1 MNQGDEVPLDELQRK
16 HLSDDQIRVEG
27 GREVVDRIVTLG
39 KREVIPAVEGALIG
53 MRVGGYRKL
62 RASPHLG
69 YRQVR
74 IPDDREHRFQSN
86 VNTDSGHVE
95 QRFQDGEHGFRGT

>member
-1 MNQGDEVPLDELQRK
+1 MTTAPEHSALSLDP
-16 HLSDDQIRVEG
+16 SIANCVE
-27 GREVVDRIVTLG
+27 
-39 KREVIPAVEGALIG
+39 
-53 MRVGGYRKL
+53 
-62 RASPHLG
+62 
-69 YRQVR
+69 VR

>member
-1 MNQGDEVPLDELQRK
+1 MV
-16 HLSDDQIRVEG
+16 S
-27 GREVVDRIVTLG
+27 
-39 KREVIPAVEGALIG
+39 
-53 MRVGGYRKL
+53 KL
-62 RASPHLG
+62 RTHNKFSFSV
-69 YRQVR
+69 RMMR

>member
-1 MNQGDEVPLDELQRK
+1 MGRGLPTPQVCKKLGVSEQTYYRWRKEYGGLRLDQA
-16 HLSDDQIRVEG
+16 
-27 GREVVDRIVTLG
+27 
-39 KREVIPAVEGALIG
+39 KRLKALEAVEFATLTWVDWFNT
-53 MRVGGYRKL
+53 RRL
-62 RASPHLG
+62 LG
-69 YRQVR
+69 PLGDILR

>member
-1 MNQGDEVPLDELQRK
+1 MATGACAAGT
-16 HLSDDQIRVEG
+16 SDTTPINTSKDVALMWITHV
-27 GREVVDRIVTLG
+27 
-39 KREVIPAVEGALIG
+39 VIPAHAQAVSTATHDHIR
-53 MRVGGYRKL
+53 M
-62 RASPHLG
+62 
-69 YRQVR
+69 R

>member
-1 MNQGDEVPLDELQRK
+1 MVTDAADAVLADEPRQELD
-16 HLSDDQIRVEG
+16 G
-27 GREVVDRIVTLG
+27 PRETR
-39 KREVIPAVEGALIG
+39 AQ
-53 MRVGGYRKL
+53 VGL
-62 RASPHLG
+62 
-69 YRQVR
+69 R